1 VLNTRKFFSWQLV
14 LNPDNLKQAGII
26 TIQQN
31 AQFVE

>member
-1 VLNTRKFFSWQLV
+1 MNTRKFFYWRLV

-31 AQFVE
+31 TQFVE